1 MYIFEGPDGCGKT
14 TLMKAVADKLSAW
27 KRPIHVVTE
36 PGTTDIGIQAR
47 TWLKNRQLHDQNQE
61 VLAML
66 LARRALY
73 KQLHASLQRYPDT
86 IILSDRGTLSTM
98 VYQRKAEDG
107 YVGLALTVE
116 QEGIE
121 LLGSDFRTI
130 YVRTPL
136 GLCLERVKARG
147 ETIEKVADA
156 WEQYEL
162 VFDEVSDCRLY
173 LAVDGLLPLEEQAAK
188 VVSYIEEEEAR
199 ERG

>member
-1 MYIFEGPDGCGKT
+1 
-14 TLMKAVADKLSAW
+14 
-27 KRPIHVVTE
+27 
-36 PGTTDIGIQAR
+36 
-47 TWLKNRQLHDQNQE
+47 
-61 VLAML
+61 
-66 LARRALY
+66 
-73 KQLHASLQRYPDT
+73 
-86 IILSDRGTLSTM
+86 M

-162 VFDEVSDCRLY
+162 VFEEVSDCRLY
-173 LAVDGLLPLEEQAAK
+173 LSVDGLLPLEEQVTK